1 MKIAVG
7 TRSRASGREPFR
19 LGLGQRIL
27 PVAAILERHEEEG
40 ACLFTV
46 RVLDGRRFALRLRA
60 DDQWELVAAYDRAM
74 RRPAPPRHRP
84 PALPALLAF
93 ALSRKALHLV
103 RRACRRATGHHAGE
117 LPGGGA
123 PA

>member
-27 PVAAILERHEEEG
+27 PVAAILDRHEEEG

-46 RVLDGRRFALRLRA
+46 RVLDGRRFAVRLHT
-60 DDQWELVAAYDRAM
+60 DDRWELLLVYGPGAG
-74 RRPAPPRHRP
+74 RRAPPRRSWP
-84 PALPALLAF
+84 PLLALLTV
-93 ALSRKALHLV
+93 ALSRKACELV
-103 RRACRRATGHHAGE
+103 RRAGRRAIKDHAAA